1 MVNCVEI
8 YGETSMKTQQNFSEK
23 FSKEIFQRNFLEFS
37 KKIFQDRNQKDFP
50 QSFVEGV
57 VKNFTAGVGS
67 LAKKAKEVEDDAR
80 RRFCHY
86 PSA

>member
-1 MVNCVEI
+1 MQ
-8 YGETSMKTQQNFSEK
+8 KNFSESPEK
-23 FSKEIFQRNFLEFS
+23 FFKNIQNNFSRIAKE
-37 KKIFQDRNQKDFP
+37 IFQDRNQKDFP

-67 LAKKAKEVEDDAR
+67 LATKAKEVEQDAR
-80 RRFCHY
+80 RRFCDY